1 MREEKKRW
9 KEKRDEKKMKRSDG
23 SDEKWKEK

>member
-1 MREEKKRW
+1 M
-9 KEKRDEKKMKRSDG
+9 RDEKKWWKEVRDEKEMKRSDG